1 MDKNIRITF
10 SNDPAYYWTGRAY
23 ITDFDR
29 SREIGQFHLSV
40 PKADPYKYSLADST
54 EEWLW
59 DPFDF
64 ETGVIDQGAGI
75 TISGS
80 GIIYSIFWRCSN
92 RSGAECKKYWST
104 GLKVTACGRNLH
116 SDTGEKSL
124 SRYCLIY
131 GSDVTL
137 EFAGSG
143 TLDIVYRRG
152 SL

>member
-1 MDKNIRITF
+1 MRVTF
-10 SNDPAYYWTGRAY
+10 SNDPAYFWTGRAY

-29 SREIGQFHLSV
+29 SREVGQFHLSI

-54 EEWLW
+54 EDWLW

-80 GIIYSIFWRCSN
+80 GSYTVYAGDIAIVPVLNVKSI
-92 RSGAECKKYWST
+92 GST
-104 GLKVTACGRNLH
+104 GLKVTGCGETYTLTLGRNRFP
-116 SDTGEKSL
+116 DIAVFGTDE
-124 SRYCLIY
+124 
-131 GSDVTL
+131 TL
-137 EFAGSG
+137 EFSGSG